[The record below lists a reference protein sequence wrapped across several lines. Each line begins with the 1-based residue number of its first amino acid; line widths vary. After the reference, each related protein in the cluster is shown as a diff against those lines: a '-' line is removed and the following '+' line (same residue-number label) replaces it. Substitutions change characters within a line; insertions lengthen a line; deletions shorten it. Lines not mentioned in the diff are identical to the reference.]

1 MFNYILVVSTGYILL
16 ISVRPMLKVKKKKK
30 VLLAVL
36 YLQIYLKI
44 TLGCKSMVAF
54 YSTVQKFHWLFC
66 VGVLNSQHCE

>member
-16 ISVRPMLKVKKKKK
+16 ISVRPMLKVKKKKKK

-54 YSTVQKFHWLFC
+54 YSTVQKFH
-66 VGVLNSQHCE
+66 